1 MYLVE
6 AQVEDVLKWKKGLA
20 DQGSGVVGFFPW
32 LASSSS
38 PCFIMSAEG
47 KKVGYCLITGSLSD
61 KGYAKAL
68 AGVSVKENA
77 DEDLF
82 RILPNLM
89 RSLHVDSALV
99 RTDDAEMMRVFTH
112 YSFDFYHLL
121 QVYAVP
127 EAVPA
132 SAVPEEVEIRPAE
145 KADKLKKD
153 LQGARGAKIPG
164 FVYDDGLA
172 AGFYEAFG
180 NGKKVGEAVALP
192 SRDKRTV
199 RIVPFIRAKSRRPE
213 WEVAIVSAM
222 AEAVRGKQ
230 AEPVVGIRPD
240 DDAGARMVNALG
252 AKSLFDVLRL
262 RPSFH
267 RAPVRSKGK
276 K

>member
-6 AQVEDVLKWKKGLA
+6 AQVEDVLKWKKGLT
-20 DQGSGVVGFFPW
+20 DQGAGAIDFFPW

-61 KGYAKAL
+61 KGYANAL

-127 EAVPA
+127 EVVPA
-132 SAVPEEVEIRPAE
+132 EVEIRPAE
-145 KADKLKKD
+145 NADKFKKD

-164 FVYDDGLA
+164 FVYDDGLVP
-172 AGFYEAFG
+172 GFYEAFSK
-180 NGKKVGEAVALP
+180 GKKVGEAFTFP

-199 RIVPFIRAKSRRPE
+199 RIVPFVRAKSRRPE
-213 WEVAIVSAM
+213 WEVAIVGAT
-222 AEAVRGKQ
+222 ADAVRGKQ
-230 AEPVVGIRPD
+230 AEPVVAVRPD

-252 AKSLFDVLRL
+252 GKSVFDVLRL

-267 RAPVRSKGK
+267 RAPVRPRGK

>member
-6 AQVEDVLKWKKGLA
+6 AQVGDVLKWKKGLT
-20 DQGSGVVGFFPW
+20 DQGAGAIDFFPW

-47 KKVGYCLITGSLSD
+47 KKVGYCLITGPLSD

-127 EAVPA
+127 ESA
-132 SAVPEEVEIRPAE
+132 SAVPGEVEIRPAE
-145 KADKLKKD
+145 NADKLKKD

-164 FVYDDGLA
+164 FVYDDELVP
-172 AGFYEAFG
+172 GFYEAFG
-180 NGKKVGEAVALP
+180 KGKKVGEAVALP
-192 SRDKRTV
+192 SRDKSTV
-199 RIVPFIRAKSRRPE
+199 RIVPFVRAKSRRPE
-213 WEVAIVSAM
+213 WEVAIVGATADM
-222 AEAVRGKQ
+222 VRGKQ
-230 AEPVVGIRPD
+230 GEPVVAIRPD
-240 DDAGARMVNALG
+240 DDAGARMVNELG
-252 AKSLFDVLRL
+252 ANSLFDVLRL

-267 RAPVRSKGK
+267 RAPVRSRGK